1 MSIWVGIRGANAW
14 HLIWQAA
21 PLFDNWAATLAILLG
36 SALWLSPFV
45 GWFLL
50 VSAYTKRSPFLVAFL
65 PIVVLPMLEK
75 SLIGSEMFKDA
86 IFVRTAQN
94 PLFKD
99 MDTLE
104 HMFNDEDLYGL
115 AESRRQRSFDSRLW
129 PLLR

>member
-1 MSIWVGIRGANAW
+1 M
-14 HLIWQAA
+14 
-21 PLFDNWAATLAILLG
+21 LG
-36 SALWLSPFV
+36 SALWSSPFV

-104 HMFNDEDLYGL
+104 RMFNDEDLYSL
-115 AESRRQRSFDSRLW
+115 AESGVSVVSILDFGRFFSSPGLWIGLLVCGIFTTAAIYVRRYRDDS
-129 PLLR
+129 